1 MPIQAGTYTKP
12 KKETKTKIEKTDD
25 DEPRQKREK
34 KQTASVEVIL
44 AAGNVIGHLRKLLTY
59 DMFKN
64 RKDKADAELSI
75 AELEAALKK

>member
-1 MPIQAGTYTKP
+1 MKIGTSGSKTEQVDTK
-12 KKETKTKIEKTDD
+12 EIEDKDT
-25 DEPRQKREK
+25 EPRT
-34 KQTASVEVIL
+34 KQTRKQSVSVEVIL

-59 DMFKN
+59 TMFNN